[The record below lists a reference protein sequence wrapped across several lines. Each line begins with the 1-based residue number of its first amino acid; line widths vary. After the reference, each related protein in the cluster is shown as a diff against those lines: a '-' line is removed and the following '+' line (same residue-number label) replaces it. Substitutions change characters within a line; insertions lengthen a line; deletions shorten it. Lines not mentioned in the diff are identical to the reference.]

1 MMQLIDP
8 ILSPG
13 TATAFVAV
21 GPGFA
26 LLTLAAIAVVAWAA
40 RKTAEELRKIAA
52 RDWERRTLGVIETR
66 PAAARSSAVAA

>member
-8 ILSPG
+8 FFTPG
-13 TATAFVAV
+13 TASTLVVV

-26 LLTLAAIAVVAWAA
+26 LLALAAIAVVAWAA

-66 PAAARSSAVAA
+66 PAAALSSAVAA